1 MQVDATS
8 VAKNFRILANSNRSN
23 TLNIYYW
30 GWHLDHHRD
39 IGVLCPWPWTRCTFH
54 MGMDSVAN
62 TIFVMIHFESTTRCA
77 RVALFLSP
85 LWTLTCATSQGV
97 RTKTTSPRFQYISI
111 ITNWRKWMKVD
122 QKRSKHHF
130 LLHISCYTPT
140 KVVSLRL
147 SPKDNAA
154 WDDGQRA
161 QSCLALKFQ
170 GIFSWGKINHW
181 VAYL

>member
-8 VAKNFRILANSNRSN
+8 VAKNFRILANSNSSN
-23 TLNIYYW
+23 TLNIYYYW

-111 ITNWRKWMKVD
+111 ITNWRKWIKKD
-122 QKRSKHHF
+122 QNTTF
-130 LLHISCYTPT
+130 CYT
-140 KVVSLRL
+140 SLAIHQRKSFRFGCRL
-147 SPKDNAA
+147 KTMQPGMMAREPRAA
-154 WDDGQRA
+154 WRWNFKVFFHGEK
-161 QSCLALKFQ
+161 STT
-170 GIFSWGKINHW
+170 G
-181 VAYL
+181 